1 MLIREQY
8 RPKDTRCHLTISETG
23 KHEAHFRGAESL
35 REGWEVLALSGATG
49 IMPEFNST
57 LVGGGR

>member
-8 RPKDTRCHLTISETG
+8 RPKDTRYHLTISEPG

-49 IMPEFNST
+49 IMPEFNSM
-57 LVGGGR
+57 LEGGGR

>member
-8 RPKDTRCHLTISETG
+8 RPKDTRRHLTISEPG
-23 KHEAHFRGAESL
+23 KHEAESL

-49 IMPEFNST
+49 IMPEFYSM
-57 LVGGGR
+57 LEGGGR